1 MKTNN
6 YSLEDGIKRKDN
18 EIHQLRIQNETLEKE
33 LSKLQKVL
41 KFNPFAKKEMKEKE
55 YLESLTKKM
64 ETQEEEFKR
73 TNETLRMEIV
83 SLVGSNQ
90 RLKDKLVEVGFEDFD
105 EEESVNCYEQARPD
119 ENESREGDLGR
130 SKSDISLSQ
139 KNGGLASSPMKFAI
153 LKEKEL
159 LENKVI
165 DLEAKYKSEV
175 KHNEGLSHKL
185 EEANMILESVKNQL
199 EESEE
204 RARQRKMLIDEMKEH
219 IEALQAKH
227 SEEVSKMKAD
237 VEATLSDLKVSS
249 DTNASLRKEME
260 DLKDSYTELDAKIAS
275 LIFEKEHLERAVE
288 ESKVETAKCQS
299 RCAMRIKEVEMEK
312 ERALVLMTETST
324 LEVAEMKE
332 KLIGKDDEIVRIK
345 KELESASRKIE
356 DSIEERKIQEKKALM
371 MVKELKKQIGAEK
384 RRADG
389 LQEKLSQFLSESSAH
404 TVHELELKNQA
415 RDHDNQLSV
424 SKLACELNSTNQA
437 RDQDTSSSI
446 GSWSFMPSGGGH
458 NSTSNN
464 SSAAKRTH
472 RRNSSQVSGLSN
484 PPLDNGGSDPVSSAT
499 NDLSICSN
507 VSILESENSQ
517 LVSRMA
523 SMQEEKWMLEE
534 KLASLQ
540 KSMDK
545 LISENESKSQIIKF
559 YCMEGRN
566 DSSNSA
572 KGTRSTSDKMTVR
585 RVVDFIKDKGDENL
599 KEINRKLQRIL
610 EETLI
615 KNMHL
620 HQDLERLTN
629 QLVVV
634 EKNSLS
640 SESTS
645 TLTNSGGGDEK

>member
-1 MKTNN
+1 M
-6 YSLEDGIKRKDN
+6 KRKDN
-18 EIHQLRIQNETLEKE
+18 EIHELRIQNETLEKE

-41 KFNPFAKKEMKEKE
+41 KFNPFAKKEIKEKE
-55 YLESLTKKM
+55 YFESLTKKM
-64 ETQEEEFKR
+64 ERQEEEFTR
-73 TNETLRMEIV
+73 TNETLRMEIA

-90 RLKDKLVEVGFEDFD
+90 RLKDKLIEVGIEDFD
-105 EEESVNCYEQARPD
+105 SEESVNCYEQAHPD
-119 ENESREGDLGR
+119 GNESKDGDLGR
-130 SKSDISLSQ
+130 STSDLTLSQ

-227 SEEVSKMKAD
+227 CEEVSKMKGDLEVALND
-237 VEATLSDLKVSS
+237 VKVSS
-249 DTNASLRKEME
+249 DTNAVLRKEME
-260 DLKDSYTELDAKIAS
+260 QLKDSYRELDAKIAS
-275 LIFEKEHLERAVE
+275 LILEKDHLERAVE
-288 ESKVETAKCQS
+288 ESKLETAKCQS
-299 RCAMRIKEVEMEK
+299 SCTMRMKEVEMEK
-312 ERALVLMTETST
+312 ERALILMTETST
-324 LEVAEMKE
+324 LELAEMKD
-332 KLIGKDDEIVRIK
+332 KLTGKDNEIVRIK
-345 KELESASRKIE
+345 KELESMSRKIE

-404 TVHELELKNQA
+404 TVHELDLKNQA
-415 RDHDNQLSV
+415 RDHDNQLSA
-424 SKLACELNSTNQA
+424 SRLACELNSTNQA
-437 RDQDTSSSI
+437 RDHDTSSSI

-464 SSAAKRTH
+464 SSAAKRGH
-472 RRNSSQVSGLSN
+472 RRNSSQVSGVSN
-484 PPLDNGGSDPVSSAT
+484 PPLDDGASDPVSSNAT

-534 KLASLQ
+534 RLGSLQ

-545 LISENESKSQIIKF
+545 LVSENESKSQIIKF

-566 DSSNSA
+566 DSSNSS

-629 QLVVV
+629 QLVT
-634 EKNSLS
+634 EQNSLS

-645 TLTNSGGGDEK
+645 TLTNSVGGDGK